1 MGDGFNPYI
10 GRVYFFVKRKT
21 QKSQNPV
28 TQVQVSEPK
37 TEAPMNLHQLR
48 KAAENNDL
56 HLGRFGWLDW
66 IGFLGRRGMRP
77 VKRSQPKKK
86 GYVKRIKRTGWWQ
99 LK

>member
-56 HLGRFGWLDW
+56 HLGRLVGW
-66 IGFLGRRGMRP
+66 IGLDFWGRRGRNVP
-77 VKRSQPKKK
+77 SNVPNQKK
-86 GYVKRIKRTGWWQ
+86 GATLNV
-99 LK
+99 